1 MQRRSSMNETVLRP
15 AVPADLPLILELL
28 RQAGLVEASVPEHL
42 TTFIVAEDAGR
53 VVGSAG
59 LEVYGDVAL
68 LRAVAVA
75 REHRGRGVGRR
86 LVESALT
93 EARHRRLRQVVL
105 LTETAAPFFRRL
117 GFQEVER
124 AALDPR
130 FAASAEFGEG
140 SCATAVAM
148 IKEERR

>member
-1 MQRRSSMNETVLRP
+1 MQRRASMNETVLRP
-15 AVPADLPLILELL
+15 AAPADLPKILELL
-28 RQAGLVEASVPEHL
+28 RQAGLVVAGVPEHL
-42 TTFIVAEDAGR
+42 HAFVVAEDGGKI
-53 VVGSAG
+53 VGSAG
-59 LEVYGDVAL
+59 LEAYGDTAL
-68 LRAVAVA
+68 LRSVAVA
-75 REHRGRGVGRR
+75 PEHRGRGVGRR

-93 EARHRRLRQVVL
+93 EARHRRLREVVL

>member
-1 MQRRSSMNETVLRP
+1 MQRRASMNEMLRP
-15 AVPADLPLILELL
+15 AAPADLPLILELL
-28 RQAGLVEASVPEHL
+28 RQAGLVEAGVPEHL
-42 TTFIVAEDAGR
+42 TTFTVAEDAGR

-59 LEVYGDVAL
+59 LEVYGDVAV
-68 LRAVAVA
+68 LRSVAVA
-75 REHRGRGVGRR
+75 PEHRGRGVGRR
-86 LVESALT
+86 LVESALV
-93 EARHRRLRQVVL
+93 EARHRGLREVAL